1 MVNEKLWIRLDTD
14 VIKETT
20 IFGEPGIVRITHFTK
35 QTNDSPII
43 MLRGF
48 IEVDEDKM
56 DYIIPYKFGEFD
68 V

>member
-35 QTNDSPII
+35 QTNDSPIV

-48 IEVDEDKM
+48 IEVDGDKM

>member
-1 MVNEKLWIRLDTD
+1 MVNEKLWVEFDTP

-20 IFGEPGIVRITHFTK
+20 IFGETGLVRITHFSK
-35 QTNDSPII
+35 QENSPIM

-48 IEVDEDKM
+48 IELDGDKM
-56 DYIIPYKFGEFD
+56 DYIMPYKLSDSD